1 MYESDTIAAISSGLT
16 SSGIGIVRMSG
27 PQAVEIAD
35 KVYRSV
41 SGRKKLDDVPSYT
54 ANYGYIYDGEE
65 LIDEVL
71 VLVMRAPHT
80 YTREDVVEID
90 CHGGVVVMKTILDLL
105 LRSGARPAE
114 PGEFTKRAFLNGRI
128 DMSQAEAVID
138 VIGAKNKMALSCS
151 EKQLRG
157 SIRDKINSLRH
168 DILGVVASIEALLDD
183 PEHFDNGNLTETITP
198 QVDGFIEE
206 LEKLLASSENGRLI
220 TEGIR
225 TVIVGRPNVGKSSVM
240 NRLLG
245 ENRAIVTDIP
255 GTTRDTLEE
264 TMSLNGILLNI
275 IDTAGIRDT
284 DDTIE
289 KIGVDRAR
297 RYAEDAELVLF
308 VADSS
313 RQLEKDDLEILDLVK
328 DKKVIVLLNKSD
340 LEEKTGAQM
349 IRQVTDAPIV
359 SISAKYGSGMDELA
373 KIVKDMFFSGDVLY
387 NDEIVITNARQK
399 AAIRDALESMKM
411 VRKSIDDKMPE
422 DFLSIDLIAA
432 YQQLGL
438 VTGESVQ
445 DDVADRIFSDFCV
458 GK

>member
-114 PGEFTKRAFLNGRI
+114 PG
-128 DMSQAEAVID
+128 D

-422 DFLSIDLIAA
+422 DFLSIDLTAA

>member
-1 MYESDTIAAISSGLT
+1 MSSG
-16 SSGIGIVRMSG
+16 R
-27 PQAVEIAD
+27 
-35 KVYRSV
+35 
-41 SGRKKLDDVPSYT
+41 
-54 ANYGYIYDGEE
+54 
-65 LIDEVL
+65 
-71 VLVMRAPHT
+71 
-80 YTREDVVEID
+80 
-90 CHGGVVVMKTILDLL
+90 
-105 LRSGARPAE
+105 
-114 PGEFTKRAFLNGRI
+114 
-128 DMSQAEAVID
+128 
-138 VIGAKNKMALSCS
+138 
-151 EKQLRG
+151 
-157 SIRDKINSLRH
+157 RH

-422 DFLSIDLIAA
+422 DFLSIDLTAA